1 MADKNSIEFQV
12 KNLEKGMGTI
22 VKAFKDLKASVKALE
37 DKIDNAQ
44 NEEVREILRN
54 QKVLQ
59 DIISANSDAIKR
71 IDIEIAK
78 HKDNSQ
84 KAYPEK
90 KDKESENKEKK
101 CRYFNKGHC
110 KYKTV
115 CRFSHPSEV

>member
-1 MADKNSIEFQV
+1 MADKTSLESQV

-22 VKAFKDLKASVKALE
+22 VKAFKDLKTSVKALE
-37 DKIDNAQ
+37 DKIENAQ

-84 KAYPEK
+84 KADLEK
-90 KDKESENKEKK
+90 KDKVSENKEMK
-101 CRYFNKGHC
+101 C
-110 KYKTV
+110 
-115 CRFSHPSEV
+115 